1 MLSIR
6 RGQQTRH
13 AIMGGTHLFHTSGRV
28 AAHLVLCPR
37 ASAGVL
43 MVVEIKRIE
52 GPAHN
57 EAEKV
62 QKREPRTSTR
72 KEVGGEERDERVE
85 ASVRAT
91 RPKMRSGER
100 DEVLSVGA
108 SGGE

>member
-1 MLSIR
+1 
-6 RGQQTRH
+6 
-13 AIMGGTHLFHTSGRV
+13 
-28 AAHLVLCPR
+28 
-37 ASAGVL
+37 

-62 QKREPRTSTR
+62 QKGEPRTSTR

-100 DEVLSVGA
+100 DKVLSVGA